1 MLILLGYLVV
11 LGTVFGGYLM
21 TGGSLGA
28 LYQPAE
34 LVIIAGAG
42 IGSFIVGNNGKAI
55 KGTLK
60 ALPLLFRRSK
70 YTKAMYMDLL
80 ALLYRLMAKSRQMGM
95 FSLERDIEN
104 PRESEI
110 FASYPRILADSVM
123 LDFIVDYLRLII
135 SGHMN
140 TFEIEALMDE
150 EIETHE
156 SEAEVPANSLAL
168 VGDSLPAFG
177 IVAAVM
183 GVVHALGSADRPAAE
198 LGALIAHAMVGTF
211 LGILL
216 AYGFISPLATVL
228 RQKSAETSKMMQ
240 CVKVTLLY
248 ADIMTAMMAFFLVMW
263 LISISSPKE
272 LIQIAEYFRTPLAT
286 AVTGGDR
293 ISNSESPIP
302 GGGDD
307 YTQSQGEVN
316 KQPNIEE
323 LKKRMEQ
330 SRLRKLRGDLDQL
343 IESDPKLR
351 ALRPH
356 LKIDLVQEGLRI
368 QIIDS
373 QNRPM
378 FRTGSADVEPYMRD
392 ILRAIAPVLN
402 GIPNRISLSGHTDD
416 FPYASGEKGYSNWE
430 LSADRANASRREL
443 MVGGLDSGKV
453 LRVVGMAATMRLSD
467 RGPDDAVNRR
477 ISLLVLN
484 KQAEQAILHENA
496 ESQNEPVSA
505 LEKPEV
511 APQVSVPTMPSAEPR

>member
-1 MLILLGYLVV
+1 M
-11 LGTVFGGYLM
+11 
-21 TGGSLGA
+21 
-28 LYQPAE
+28 
-34 LVIIAGAG
+34 
-42 IGSFIVGNNGKAI
+42 
-55 KGTLK
+55 
-60 ALPLLFRRSK
+60 
-70 YTKAMYMDLL
+70 
-80 ALLYRLMAKSRQMGM
+80 
-95 FSLERDIEN
+95 
-104 PRESEI
+104 
-110 FASYPRILADSVM
+110 
-123 LDFIVDYLRLII
+123 
-135 SGHMN
+135 
-140 TFEIEALMDE
+140 
-150 EIETHE
+150 
-156 SEAEVPANSLAL
+156 
-168 VGDSLPAFG
+168 
-177 IVAAVM
+177 
-183 GVVHALGSADRPAAE
+183 
-198 LGALIAHAMVGTF
+198 
-211 LGILL
+211 
-216 AYGFISPLATVL
+216 
-228 RQKSAETSKMMQ
+228 
-240 CVKVTLLY
+240 
-248 ADIMTAMMAFFLVMW
+248 
-263 LISISSPKE
+263 
-272 LIQIAEYFRTPLAT
+272 
-286 AVTGGDR
+286 
-293 ISNSESPIP
+293 
-302 GGGDD
+302 
-307 YTQSQGEVN
+307 
-316 KQPNIEE
+316 
-323 LKKRMEQ
+323 
-330 SRLRKLRGDLDQL
+330 RKLRGDLDQL

-392 ILRAIAPVLN
+392 ILRVIAPVLN